1 MVSAQ
6 VRPKSKDEAEEG
18 LWSSMLNSV
27 ATGKRLPEKNLL
39 ILGPFIDY
47 KLANWEIKLLQ
58 EGRQRHK
65 ENFWIP

>member
-1 MVSAQ
+1 MAPAQ

-39 ILGPFIDY
+39 VLGPSSEYRF
-47 KLANWEIKLLQ
+47 ANLETELLQ
-58 EGRQRHK
+58 EGRQRRK
-65 ENFWIP
+65 KNFWIP